1 MYHTFSNIFIY
12 IYYVYIIYITYKYNW
27 SNVPK
32 NKMSRKN
39 NYDNLINN
47 IMGVFGGEQTNMQ
60 SIKLQTFINRLG
72 TNYPHNYNKM
82 F

>member
-1 MYHTFSNIFIY
+1 MYHTFKNIFIY
-12 IYYVYIIYITYKYNW
+12 TYYIYIVYIAYKYNW

-39 NYDNLINN
+39 NYDNIINN
-47 IMGVFGGEQTNMQ
+47 TMGVIWGEQTNTQFIKVQ
-60 SIKLQTFINRLG
+60 SFINRLG
-72 TNYPHNYNKM
+72 TNYPHNSNKI